1 MGVGAGSSTLV
12 SDGRYFAKVLNN
24 KTIKL
29 FSTLSDLN
37 GNTNEINFNG
47 TNTSGIHKIKVGP
60 YNLLKQINV
69 LDGGVFYNNKLQVS
83 PSGIS
88 TITNTINFNNH
99 GFSSGEIV
107 EYSSSGTTITNLNI
121 NNQYYVLKITDNSF
135 RVCDAG
141 IGGTVSTNYEKK
153 NYIEFDNTGTGY
165 QTFKYPDI
173 KSFANVVTVGLGTTS
188 IQSITLTPVVK
199 GSIDRVHLYEA
210 GTKYGSTIKTMKE
223 NQQ

>member
-1 MGVGAGSSTLV
+1 M

-29 FSTLSDLN
+29 FPTLFDLN

-47 TNTSGIHKIKVGP
+47 TNTSGVHKIKVGP

-83 PSGIS
+83 SSGIS

-99 GFSSGEIV
+99 GFNNGEIV

-121 NNQYYVLKITDNSF
+121 NNQYYVLKIDDNSF

-141 IGGTVSTNYEKK
+141 IGGTVSTNYDKK

-165 QTFKYPDI
+165 QTFKYPD
-173 KSFANVVTVGLGTTS
+173 
-188 IQSITLTPVVK
+188 VK
-199 GSIDRVHLYEA
+199 A
-210 GTKYGSTIKTMKE
+210 FCKYCNCWIRH
-223 NQQ
+223 N